1 MMNSEHFH
9 HLDPVAFYDK
19 AFTYFLI
26 SVDISTFMVVAFDTA
41 ISPKEK
47 RAKASIDFLINVNT
61 LFRNKKDFNL
71 FK

>member
-1 MMNSEHFH
+1 MMNGEYFD

-19 AFTYFLI
+19 SFTYFLI
-26 SVDISTFMVVAFDTA
+26 AVDISTFMVVAFDTA

-47 RAKASIDFLINVNT
+47 KAKASIDFLIQVNT
-61 LFRNKKDFNL
+61 VFRNKKDFNL